1 MSKIAFIYPGQGAQ
15 KAGMGADFYE
25 KSEIAKHIFDQA
37 GEELDLD
44 MKALC
49 FEENEK
55 LDLTEYTQA
64 AMVTTCLAMTRV
76 AESKGLK
83 ADITAGLSLGE
94 YPAIAVAGGMNDM
107 DAVRLVRQRGILMQ
121 NTVPAGEGA
130 MCAVMSMDAEEI
142 EKVTGPID
150 GVSIANY
157 NCPGQIVITGKKE
170 AVEEAAEKLKEAGA
184 RRTVMLNVS
193 GPFHSQMLIPAGE
206 KLAEE
211 LDRIR
216 FHELKIPYVTNVS
229 AEKVTDI
236 KETSGLLTKQISS
249 PVRWMQS
256 MEHMSADGVDTFVE
270 IGPGRTLEGFLR
282 KIDRSVNVFHISQWE
297 DVDKV
302 CAELA
307 ESGNVMEEA

>member
-25 KSEIAKHIFDQA
+25 NSEIARYIFDQA

-44 MKALC
+44 MKELC
-49 FEENEK
+49 FEENDR

-94 YPAIAVAGGMNDM
+94 YPAIAAAGGMNDM
-107 DAVRLVRQRGILMQ
+107 DAIRLVRKRGILMQ

-130 MCAVMSMDAEEI
+130 MCAVISMAAEEI
-142 EKVTGPID
+142 EKVIEPIAD
-150 GVSIANY
+150 VS
-157 NCPGQIVITGKKE
+157 VITGKTD
-170 AVEEAAEKLKEAGA
+170 AVEEAAAKLKEAGA
-184 RRTVMLNVS
+184 RRTIMLNVS
-193 GPFHSQMLIPAGE
+193 GPFHSQMLVPAGE

-211 LDRIR
+211 LEHTR
-216 FHELKIPYVTNVS
+216 FHELRIPYVTNVT

-236 KETSGLLTKQISS
+236 RETPGLLTTQISS

-256 MEHMSADGVDTFVE
+256 MERMIADGVDTFVE
-270 IGPGRTLEGFLR
+270 IGPGKTLEGFLR
-282 KIDRSVNVFHISQWE
+282 KIDRSVKVFHISQWE

-302 CAELA
+302 CEKLA
-307 ESGNVMEEA
+307 DGGNRMEES